1 MFLGC
6 SLNFIHAYDCPE
18 RIPNAQSLA
27 KEPSRTFGEQ
37 TNRFV
42 CYPVIC
48 WLRWPCLPFMHRL
61 EEAAVAKLC
70 AAPTLRSPV
79 YYRGCCCA
87 VPSADTIPEHTMKGK
102 RAMARLWLA
111 HKSVL
116 PVLFYSNLLSQKQ
129 ITRSPICPTDKF
141 MFFRNVLVTSEKW
154 HYPPWCV
161 FGGSDILDFFLK
173 FLMGG
178 QGEMWFYGL

>member
-6 SLNFIHAYDCPE
+6 SLNFIHAYGCLE

-27 KEPSRTFGEQ
+27 KEPSRSFGEQ
-37 TNRFV
+37 TNQFV
-42 CYPVIC
+42 TLLFADLDDLVYLSCIAWSQLLLSCVQHPPSDLQFTAEGC
-48 WLRWPCLPFMHRL
+48 S
-61 EEAAVAKLC
+61 C
-70 AAPTLRSPV
+70 A
-79 YYRGCCCA
+79 G
-87 VPSADTIPEHTMKGK
+87 PSADTTPELTVKGK

-116 PVLFYSNLLSQKQ
+116 PVLFYSNFLSQKQ
-129 ITRSPICPTDKF
+129 ITQSPICPTGKF
-141 MFFRNVLVTSEKW
+141 MFFRNVLVTSEKQ